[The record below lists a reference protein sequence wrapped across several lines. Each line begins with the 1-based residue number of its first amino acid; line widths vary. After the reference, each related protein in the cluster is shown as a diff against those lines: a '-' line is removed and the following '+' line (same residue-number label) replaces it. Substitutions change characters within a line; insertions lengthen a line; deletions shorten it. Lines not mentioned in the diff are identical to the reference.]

1 MFFGLDN
8 KVPEFQTQDI
18 GYEGVKEFHFE
29 KLLHH
34 GQNVKSGRRHS
45 SQVPTEWQSAHSKT
59 WKDVSWTKKQFQV
72 GGPGMITTVIQEKIM
87 EKAILEGYPTSNIY
101 AG

>member
-1 MFFGLDN
+1 MCLTRFMFFGLDN

-45 SQVPTEWQSAHSKT
+45 SQ
-59 WKDVSWTKKQFQV
+59 

>member
-1 MFFGLDN
+1 MCLTRFMFFGLDN

-18 GYEGVKEFHFE
+18 GTKLSHEPGPRKIKKEKGYEGVKEFHFE

-45 SQVPTEWQSAHSKT
+45 SQV
-59 WKDVSWTKKQFQV
+59 
-72 GGPGMITTVIQEKIM
+72 
-87 EKAILEGYPTSNIY
+87 
-101 AG
+101 